1 MFVKPEFIFNE
12 NVQFNQIKCNPK
24 TIESLKLSSY
34 QYIKLFI
41 SYKHCLILEV
51 SPDVTIDDYIIL
63 LSNQII
69 NKFGI
74 KNQKNRFSFNF
85 QPIEIIPNNNN
96 NNNNNNKNVTI
107 TIKKINSPYNGK
119 ILNSS
124 LKRFF
129 SHKPIIK
136 DCEYL
141 CPIVGNMCIFRVVD
155 IKRNN
160 LDNGK
165 NGNGNGSCFEPIR
178 EFLENNNNINEVI
191 ILDDNTRENKELNI
205 ELIDIKEQ
213 VEQLSE
219 FLKLKFNTSF
229 GNNKNSNQLNF
240 LKSKGVLIDGPE
252 GTNKLQLIEFIAQQY
267 NSKYINLNDLVSGDN
282 NSEKQEKEP
291 IIYILNNL
299 DSIVGKISDN
309 ENSYQKKIIQRLTN
323 FIDNIKSNEIIL
335 STCTSVENID
345 QSITRAGRIDK
356 FIHLT
361 IPTQSKRI
369 LILSNLLKNTPLQY
383 SSSNSSSD
391 NNNNNDQNKI
401 KDKEQFIVELSKIT
415 PGFLFKDLTK
425 LCRTV
430 SLLTI
435 SSIEG
440 EENENENEDEN
451 ENENEEKEIKISF
464 NIFKEA
470 LKFIKPSTLINF
482 DVTVQNVKWNRIGGY
497 KQVKERFRELI
508 EWPLKYQETF
518 KRLSLNNSSGLLL
531 HGPSGCGKS
540 LMVKAIATEMSINFI
555 SIKGSDIYSKWLGE
569 SERIIRD
576 LFKSA
581 RLSSPCIMFFDEI
594 DSLTLSRGSGDDNE
608 DGGTSKRILS
618 QLLNE
623 MDGIQVKSQI
633 FLIGCTNSIQS
644 IDSALLRPGRFESL
658 IHIDLPSLDDRL
670 DILNV
675 LSSNSLNFNKE
686 EITNQVWLDIANQ
699 TNGFTGSQLYDLCN
713 QAGIIQLETDINSQ
727 TISKQSLYNSLNKL
741 KN

>member
-1 MFVKPEFIFNE
+1 MIVPEFIFNE
-12 NVQFNQIKCNPK
+12 NVQYNQIKCNPK

-34 QYIKLFI
+34 QFIRLFI
-41 SYKHCLILEV
+41 SNNYCLIVEV
-51 SPDVTIDDYIIL
+51 TPDVTIDDNIIL

-69 NKFGI
+69 KFSNI
-74 KNQKNRFSFNF
+74 KNQINRYNFNF
-85 QPIEIIPNNNN
+85 EPIEIILNNNY
-96 NNNNNNKNVTI
+96 NKINNVTI
-107 TIKKINSPYNGK
+107 TIKKINSSYNGK
-119 ILNSS
+119 IISNS
-124 LKRFF
+124 LKRYF
-129 SHKPIIK
+129 SYKPIIK

-141 CPIVGNMCIFRVVD
+141 CPIVGNMCIFRVID
-155 IKRNN
+155 IKRVKNN
-160 LDNGK
+160 NNKIIGE
-165 NGNGNGSCFEPIR
+165 NCFEHIQQ
-178 EFLENNNNINEVI
+178 FLENNNNIDEI
-191 ILDDNTRENKELNI
+191 IIIDDQNAGTGAENKELNL

-219 FLKLKFNTSF
+219 FLKLKFNTSL
-229 GNNKNSNQLNF
+229 GMNSKYSNQLNF
-240 LKSKGVLIDGPE
+240 LKSKGILIDGPE
-252 GTNKLQLIEFIAQQY
+252 GTSKLPLIEFVSKRY
-267 NSKYINLNDLVSGDN
+267 NSKYINLNELINGSN
-282 NSEKQEKEP
+282 NSGNNEQQQQHSKEP
-291 IIYILNNL
+291 MIYILNNL

-309 ENSYQKKIIQRLTN
+309 ENSYQKKTIQRLAN

-345 QSITRAGRIDK
+345 QSIIRAGRIDR
-356 FIHLT
+356 FINLT

-369 LILSNLLKNTPLQY
+369 LILSSLLKNTPLHY
-383 SSSNSSSD
+383 GNVDDHVYD
-391 NNNNNDQNKI
+391 NEYKI
-401 KDKEQFIVELSKIT
+401 TNREQFIVELSKIT

-435 SSIEG
+435 SNIE
-440 EENENENEDEN
+440 EEEEEEKEKDRKT
-451 ENENEEKEIKISF
+451 EKEIKISF
-464 NIFKEA
+464 KIFKEA
-470 LKFIKPSTLINF
+470 LKLIKPSTLINF
-482 DVTVQNVKWNRIGGY
+482 DVTVQNVKWDRIGGY

-508 EWPLKYQETF
+508 EWPLKYQDTF

-623 MDGIQVKSQI
+623 MDGIQIKSQI

-658 IHIDLPSLDDRL
+658 IHIDLPSLEDRL
-670 DILNV
+670 DILYV
-675 LSSNSLNFNKE
+675 LSGNQLNFNKE
-686 EITNQVWLDIANQ
+686 EITDQVWLDIANQ
-699 TNGFTGSQLYDLCN
+699 TNDFTGSQLYDLCN

-727 TISKQSLYNSLNKL
+727 SISKQSLYNSLNKL

>member
-1 MFVKPEFIFNE
+1 MTVKPEFIFNE
-12 NVQFNQIKCNPK
+12 NVQYNQIKCNTK

-41 SYKHCLILEV
+41 SDKHCLIVEV
-51 SPDVTIDDYIIL
+51 IPDVTIEDNTIL

-69 NKFGI
+69 NKIGN
-74 KNQKNRFSFNF
+74 KNQINRYSFNF
-85 QPIEIIPNNNN
+85 EPIEIIS
-96 NNNNNNKNVTI
+96 NNNNNKNKNNVTI
-107 TIKKINSPYNGK
+107 TIKNINSPYNGK
-119 ILNSS
+119 ILNNSI
-124 LKRFF
+124 KRFF
-129 SHKPIIK
+129 SYKPIIK

-141 CPIVGNMCIFRVVD
+141 CPMVGNMCIFRVVD

-160 LDNGK
+160 NNSNNNNNNYGDND
-165 NGNGNGSCFEPIR
+165 SSFEHIQ
-178 EFLENNNNINEVI
+178 EFLENNNNINEI
-191 ILDDNTRENKELNI
+191 IIMDDNTPENKELNI

-229 GNNKNSNQLNF
+229 SNNNNKYSNQLNF
-240 LKSKGVLIDGPE
+240 LKSKGILIDGPE
-252 GTNKLQLIEFIAQQY
+252 GTSKLQLIEYIAQQY
-267 NSKYINLNDLVSGDN
+267 NYKYLNLNELVNGGSGGGGGEQL
-282 NSEKQEKEP
+282 NSKEP
-291 IIYILNNL
+291 MIYILNNL

-309 ENSYQKKIIQRLTN
+309 ENSYQKKVIQRLTN
-323 FIDNIKSNEIIL
+323 FIDHIKSNEIIL

-361 IPTQSKRI
+361 IPTQSKRM

-383 SSSNSSSD
+383 D
-391 NNNNNDQNKI
+391 TNNNNDDIDQCKI

-430 SLLTI
+430 SLLTV
-435 SSIEG
+435 SSFEEEEE
-440 EENENENEDEN
+440 EENEN
-451 ENENEEKEIKISF
+451 EKEIKISF
-464 NIFKEA
+464 KIFKEA

-482 DVTVQNVKWNRIGGY
+482 DVTVQNVKWDRIGGY
-497 KQVKERFRELI
+497 KQVKERFRQLI
-508 EWPLKYQETF
+508 EWPLKYQDTF

-675 LSSNSLNFNKE
+675 LSTNSLNFNKD
-686 EITNQVWLDIANQ
+686 EITQQVWLDIATQ
-699 TNGFTGSQLYDLCN
+699 TSGFTGSQLYDLCN
-713 QAGIIQLETDINSQ
+713 QAGIIQLETDIVNSQ
-727 TISKQSLYNSLNKL
+727 SISKQSLYESLNKL